1 MSNEITDF
9 SAIQLRE
16 AFTQTGLPPELTE
29 RAIKDYMRFRASEL
43 DELFLLNEYQLR
55 DFKTVRDIVIGS
67 RKKLKDG
74 NELFDEI
81 LFNYLSY
88 IDYKSQIA
96 ETYQKTK
103 DWATVFNT
111 DVYSDVYE
119 AQESFIDYI
128 EQTYQTKIKDIKQLQ
143 ELTGIVKLNSW
154 DEKLKDFKP
163 VGEAEAKENAI
174 RELDETLTR
183 ARFNKFSR
191 AIGRALDEGAKY
203 KDLIQIEPKD
213 YGLPE
218 SWRYCLASDQYTTIL
233 WAISLDYFLR
243 EPGFIVLAPKPRDIA
258 EDLEAPLSVIMDAIK
273 DCNIWRA

>member
-143 ELTGIVKLNSW
+143 ELTGIYKLNSW
-154 DEKLKDFKP
+154 DEKLKEYKP
-163 VGEAEAKENAI
+163 VGDEEAKENAI

-191 AIGRALDEGAKY
+191 AVSKALNEGAKY
-203 KDLIQIEPKD
+203 KDLIQIQPKD

-218 SWRYCLASDQYTTIL
+218 SWRYCLASDQYTTIV
-233 WAISLDYFLR
+233 WAISLDYLLA
-243 EPGFIVLAPKPRDIA
+243 EPSFIVLAPKPRDIA

>member
-1 MSNEITDF
+1 MNNEIKDF
-9 SAIQLRE
+9 TATQLRGF
-16 AFTQTGLPPELTE
+16 FTEVGLSPELTE
-29 RAIKDYMRFRASEL
+29 RAIKDYERYRASEL
-43 DELFLLNEYQLR
+43 DELFFLSATELR
-55 DFKTVRDIVIGS
+55 DINTLSDVIN
-67 RKKLKDG
+67 RKKIKNGEDLV
-74 NELFDEI
+74 EEI
-81 LFNYLSY
+81 FQSYMQY

-103 DWATVFNT
+103 DWATVFST
-111 DVYSDVYE
+111 DVDTDSYE

-143 ELTGIVKLNSW
+143 ELTGIYKVNSW
-154 DEKLKDFKP
+154 DEKLNKHKP
-163 VGEAEAKENAI
+163 VGDEEAKENAI

-191 AIGRALDEGAKY
+191 AVSKALNEGAKY
-203 KDLIQIEPKD
+203 KDLIQIQPKD

-233 WAISLDYFLR
+233 WAISLDYLLA
-243 EPGFIVLAPKPRDIA
+243 EPSFIVLAPKPRDIA

-273 DCNIWRA
+273 HCNKWRA

>member
-1 MSNEITDF
+1 MNNEIKDF
-9 SAIQLRE
+9 TATQLRGF
-16 AFTQTGLPPELTE
+16 FTEVGLSPELTE
-29 RAIKDYMRFRASEL
+29 KAIKDYERYRASEL
-43 DELFLLNEYQLR
+43 
-55 DFKTVRDIVIGS
+55 
-67 RKKLKDG
+67 
-74 NELFDEI
+74 NELFFLSASELRDIKTLKDVINRKAIKNGEDLVEEI
-81 LFNYLSY
+81 LLNYLWY
-88 IDYKSQIA
+88 IDTKSKIA

-111 DVYSDVYE
+111 DVYSDSYE

-128 EQTYQTKIKDIKQLQ
+128 EEVYQTKIKDIKQLQ
-143 ELTGIVKLNSW
+143 ELTEIYKLNSW
-154 DEKLKDFKP
+154 DEKLKNYKLVVD
-163 VGEAEAKENAI
+163 EEAKENAI

-191 AIGRALDEGAKY
+191 AVGRALNEGAKY
-203 KDLIQIEPKD
+203 KDLIQIKPQD

-218 SWRYCLASDQYTTIL
+218 SWEYCLASDQYTTIL

-273 DCNIWRA
+273 DCNKWRA

>member
-1 MSNEITDF
+1 MNNEIKDF
-9 SAIQLRE
+9 TATQLRGF
-16 AFTQTGLPPELTE
+16 FTEVGLSQELTE
-29 RAIKDYMRFRASEL
+29 RAIKDYERYRASEL
-43 DELFLLNEYQLR
+43 DELFFLSATELR
-55 DFKTVRDIVIGS
+55 DINTLSDVIN
-67 RKKLKDG
+67 RKKIKNGQDLV
-74 NELFDEI
+74 EEI
-81 LFNYLSY
+81 FQSYMQY

-103 DWATVFNT
+103 DWATVFST
-111 DVYSDVYE
+111 DVDTDSYE

-143 ELTGIVKLNSW
+143 ELTGIYKLNSW
-154 DEKLKDFKP
+154 DEKLKEYKP
-163 VGEAEAKENAI
+163 VGDEEAKENAI

-191 AIGRALDEGAKY
+191 AVSKALNEGAKY
-203 KDLIQIEPKD
+203 KDLIQIQPKD

-233 WAISLDYFLR
+233 WAISLDYLLA
-243 EPGFIVLAPKPRDIA
+243 EPSFTVLTPKPRDIA

>member
-1 MSNEITDF
+1 MNNEIKDF
-9 SAIQLRE
+9 TVTQLRGF
-16 AFTQTGLPPELTE
+16 FTEIGLSPELTE
-29 RAIKDYMRFRASEL
+29 KAIKDYERYRASEL
-43 DELFLLNEYQLR
+43 
-55 DFKTVRDIVIGS
+55 
-67 RKKLKDG
+67 
-74 NELFDEI
+74 NELFFLSASELRDIKTLKDVINRKAIKNGEDLVEEI
-81 LFNYLSY
+81 LLNYLWY
-88 IDYKSQIA
+88 IDTKSKIA

-111 DVYSDVYE
+111 DVYSDSYE

-128 EQTYQTKIKDIKQLQ
+128 EEVYQTKIKDIKQLQ
-143 ELTGIVKLNSW
+143 ELTEIYKLNSW
-154 DEKLKDFKP
+154 DEKLKNYKLVVD
-163 VGEAEAKENAI
+163 EEAKENAI

-191 AIGRALDEGAKY
+191 AVGRALNEGAKY
-203 KDLIQIEPKD
+203 KDLIQIKPQD

-218 SWRYCLASDQYTTIL
+218 SWEYCLASDQYTTIL

-273 DCNIWRA
+273 DCNKWRA

>member
-1 MSNEITDF
+1 MNNEIKDF
-9 SAIQLRE
+9 TATQLRGF
-16 AFTQTGLPPELTE
+16 FTEVGLSPELTE
-29 RAIKDYMRFRASEL
+29 RAIKDYERYRASEL
-43 DELFLLNEYQLR
+43 DELFFLSATELR
-55 DFKTVRDIVIGS
+55 DINTLSDVIN
-67 RKKLKDG
+67 RKKIKNGEDLV
-74 NELFDEI
+74 EEI
-81 LFNYLSY
+81 FQSYMQY

-143 ELTGIVKLNSW
+143 ELTGIYKLNSW
-154 DEKLKDFKP
+154 DEKLKEYKP
-163 VGEAEAKENAI
+163 VGDEEAKENAI

-203 KDLIQIEPKD
+203 KDLIQIQPKD

-233 WAISLDYFLR
+233 WAISLDYLLA
-243 EPGFIVLAPKPRDIA
+243 EPSFTVLTPKPRDIA

-273 DCNIWRA
+273 NCNKWRA

>member
-1 MSNEITDF
+1 MNNEIKDF
-9 SAIQLRE
+9 TVTQLRGF
-16 AFTQTGLPPELTE
+16 FTEIGLSPELTE
-29 RAIKDYMRFRASEL
+29 KAIKDYERYRASEL
-43 DELFLLNEYQLR
+43 
-55 DFKTVRDIVIGS
+55 
-67 RKKLKDG
+67 
-74 NELFDEI
+74 NELFFLSASELRDIKTLKDVINRKAIKNGEDLVEEI
-81 LFNYLSY
+81 LLNYLWY
-88 IDYKSQIA
+88 IDTKSKIA

-111 DVYSDVYE
+111 DVYSDSYE
-119 AQESFIDYI
+119 AQESFIDYV
-128 EQTYQTKIKDIKQLQ
+128 EEVYQTKIKDIKQLQ
-143 ELTGIVKLNSW
+143 ELTGIYKLNSW
-154 DEKLKDFKP
+154 DEKLKEYKP
-163 VGEAEAKENAI
+163 VGDEEAKENAI

-203 KDLIQIEPKD
+203 KDLIQIQPKD

-218 SWRYCLASDQYTTIL
+218 SWEYCLGSDQYTTIL

-273 DCNIWRA
+273 DCNKWRA

>member
-1 MSNEITDF
+1 MNNEIKDF
-9 SAIQLRE
+9 TATQLRGFFAE
-16 AFTQTGLPPELTE
+16 VGLSPELTE
-29 RAIKDYMRFRASEL
+29 RAIKDYERYRASEL
-43 DELFLLNEYQLR
+43 DELFFLSAIELR
-55 DFKTVRDIVIGS
+55 DINTLSDVIN
-67 RKKLKDG
+67 RKKIKNGEDLV
-74 NELFDEI
+74 EEI
-81 LFNYLSY
+81 FQSYMQY

-103 DWATVFNT
+103 DWATVFST
-111 DVYSDVYE
+111 DVDTDSYE

-143 ELTGIVKLNSW
+143 ELTGIYKVNSW
-154 DEKLKDFKP
+154 DEKLNKHKP
-163 VGEAEAKENAI
+163 VGDEEAKENAI

-203 KDLIQIEPKD
+203 KDLIQIQPKD

-218 SWRYCLASDQYTTIL
+218 SWRYCLAYDQYTTIL
-233 WAISLDYFLR
+233 WAISLDYLLA
-243 EPGFIVLAPKPRDIA
+243 EPSFTVLTPKPRDIA

-273 DCNIWRA
+273 HCNKWRA

>member
-1 MSNEITDF
+1 MNNEIKDF
-9 SAIQLRE
+9 TATQLRGF
-16 AFTQTGLPPELTE
+16 FTQVGLSPELTE
-29 RAIKDYMRFRASEL
+29 RAIKDYERYRASEL
-43 DELFLLNEYQLR
+43 
-55 DFKTVRDIVIGS
+55 
-67 RKKLKDG
+67 
-74 NELFDEI
+74 NELFFLSASELREI
-81 LFNYLSY
+81 KTLKDVFNRKVIKNGEDLVEEIFLNYMCY
-88 IDYKSQIA
+88 IGYKSQII

-111 DVYSDVYE
+111 NVEIESYE

-128 EQTYQTKIKDIKQLQ
+128 EEVYQTKIKDIKQLQ
-143 ELTGIVKLNSW
+143 ELTGIYKLNSW
-154 DEKLKDFKP
+154 DEKLKDYKP
-163 VGEAEAKENAI
+163 VGDEEAKENAI

-191 AIGRALDEGAKY
+191 AVGRALDKGAKY
-203 KDLIQIEPKD
+203 KDLIQIKPQD

-273 DCNIWRA
+273 DCNKWRA

>member
-1 MSNEITDF
+1 MNNEIKDF
-9 SAIQLRE
+9 TATQLRGF
-16 AFTQTGLPPELTE
+16 FTEVGLSPELTE
-29 RAIKDYMRFRASEL
+29 RAIKDYERYRASEL
-43 DELFLLNEYQLR
+43 DELFFLSATELR
-55 DFKTVRDIVIGS
+55 DINTLSDVIN
-67 RKKLKDG
+67 RKKIKNGEDLV
-74 NELFDEI
+74 EEI
-81 LFNYLSY
+81 FQSYMQY

-143 ELTGIVKLNSW
+143 ELTGIYKLNSW
-154 DEKLKDFKP
+154 DEKLKEYKP
-163 VGEAEAKENAI
+163 VGDEEAKENAI

-203 KDLIQIEPKD
+203 KDLIQIQPKD

-233 WAISLDYFLR
+233 WAISLDYLLA
-243 EPGFIVLAPKPRDIA
+243 EPSFTVLTPKPRDIA

-273 DCNIWRA
+273 HCNKWRA

>member
-1 MSNEITDF
+1 MNNEIKDF
-9 SAIQLRE
+9 TATQLRGF
-16 AFTQTGLPPELTE
+16 FTEVGLSPELTE
-29 RAIKDYMRFRASEL
+29 RAIKDYERYRASEL
-43 DELFLLNEYQLR
+43 DELFFLSATELR
-55 DFKTVRDIVIGS
+55 DINTLSDVIN
-67 RKKLKDG
+67 RKKIKNGEDLV
-74 NELFDEI
+74 EEI
-81 LFNYLSY
+81 FQSYMQY

-143 ELTGIVKLNSW
+143 ELTGIYKLNSW
-154 DEKLKDFKP
+154 DEKLKEYKP
-163 VGEAEAKENAI
+163 VGDEEAKENAI

-203 KDLIQIEPKD
+203 KDLIQIQAKD

-233 WAISLDYFLR
+233 WAISLDYLLA
-243 EPGFIVLAPKPRDIA
+243 EPSFTVLTPKPRDIA

-273 DCNIWRA
+273 NCNKWRA

>member
-1 MSNEITDF
+1 MNNEIKDF
-9 SAIQLRE
+9 TVTQLRGY
-16 AFTQTGLPPELTE
+16 FTEIGLSPELTE
-29 RAIKDYMRFRASEL
+29 KAIKDYERYRSSELNELFFLSASEL
-43 DELFLLNEYQLR
+43 RDIKTLKDVINRKAIKNGEDLVEEILLN
-55 DFKTVRDIVIGS
+55 
-67 RKKLKDG
+67 
-74 NELFDEI
+74 
-81 LFNYLSY
+81 YLWY
-88 IDYKSQIA
+88 IDTKSKIA

-111 DVYSDVYE
+111 DVYSDSYE

-128 EQTYQTKIKDIKQLQ
+128 EEVYQTKIKDIKQLQ
-143 ELTGIVKLNSW
+143 ELTGIYKLNSW
-154 DEKLKDFKP
+154 DEKLKDYKP

-174 RELDETLTR
+174 RELNETLTR

-191 AIGRALDEGAKY
+191 AVGRALDEGAKY
-203 KDLIQIEPKD
+203 KDLIQIKPQD

-218 SWRYCLASDQYTTIL
+218 SWEYCLASDQYTTIL

-273 DCNIWRA
+273 DCNKWRA

>member
-1 MSNEITDF
+1 MNNEIKDF
-9 SAIQLRE
+9 TATQLRGF
-16 AFTQTGLPPELTE
+16 FTEVGLSPELTE
-29 RAIKDYMRFRASEL
+29 RAIKDYERYRASEL
-43 DELFLLNEYQLR
+43 DELFFLSATELR
-55 DFKTVRDIVIGS
+55 DINTLSDVIN
-67 RKKLKDG
+67 RKKIKNGEDLV
-74 NELFDEI
+74 EEI
-81 LFNYLSY
+81 FQSYMQY

-103 DWATVFNT
+103 DWATVFST
-111 DVYSDVYE
+111 DVDTDSYE

-143 ELTGIVKLNSW
+143 ELTGIYKVNSW
-154 DEKLKDFKP
+154 DEKLNKHKP
-163 VGEAEAKENAI
+163 VGDEEAKENAI

-191 AIGRALDEGAKY
+191 AVSKTLNEGAKY
-203 KDLIQIEPKD
+203 KDLIQIQPKD

-233 WAISLDYFLR
+233 WAISLDYLLA
-243 EPGFIVLAPKPRDIA
+243 EPSFIVLAPKPRDIA